1 MSTTI
6 SAGTATSGAALSS
19 DTSGILQL
27 QSGSTPT
34 TGITLSTA
42 QSTTLNSA
50 TSTAPLIAQIN
61 GTEVARIDSS
71 GNLLVGTASGSSKVT
86 SYGTG
91 SSSSPRGAI
100 YAYTTNSGDL
110 SYPAFSCTKT
120 DNNQSTS
127 QVYVQFTCNGGALGN
142 GQINGNGSNAA
153 AFGTYSDKRLKQ
165 NIVDLPSQ
173 LNNITALRPV
183 EFDYIASEGGGH
195 QIGFIAQEMQKI
207 YPDAVSERAD
217 GMLTITGWDKTTAML
232 VKAIQELS
240 AKVTAL
246 EAKVGV

>member
-1 MSTTI
+1 MSTTL
-6 SAGTATSGAALSS
+6 SAGTATSGAALAS
-19 DTSGILQL
+19 DTSGILVL

-50 TSTAPLIAQIN
+50 TSTAPLITQIN
-61 GTEVARIDSS
+61 GTEVARVDSS

-91 SSSSPRGAI
+91 SSSSARGAI

-127 QVYVQFTCNGGALGN
+127 QVYIQLTCNGGALGN

-153 AFGTYSDKRLKQ
+153 AFGTYSDERLKQ